1 MLLSLIIV
9 LKTFGLNY
17 VLNITLELKRVS
29 MCQTKIALK
38 FCFLKMVQITKK
50 KGRGGS
56 IAQHI
61 FARSPELLMGV
72 LGILFT

>member
-1 MLLSLIIV
+1 
-9 LKTFGLNY
+9 
-17 VLNITLELKRVS
+17 